1 MNDIASF
8 SLAVLERPYPRFL
21 GMRAEIEG
29 KTLLGILPFSPHLI
43 GNTVL
48 PALHGGVVGAFLEL
62 TALATLSLQTGGET
76 PRTVDLT
83 VDYLRSARAVDT
95 FARAEILRIGRR
107 VANVR
112 VSAWQ
117 ANEAQPVAT
126 LRGHFL
132 VGSAPNNPLI
142 PAKAGTPEKAGE

>member
-1 MNDIASF
+1 VNDIAAF
-8 SLAVLERPYPRFL
+8 NVAVLDRPYARFL
-21 GMRAEIEG
+21 GVRAEIEG
-29 KTLLGILPFSPHLI
+29 TALLGVLPFSPHLI

-62 TALATLSLQTGGET
+62 TALATLSLRTGGGSA
-76 PRTVDLT
+76 RTVDIA

-95 FARAEILRIGRR
+95 FARAEVLRIGRR

-117 ANEAQPVAT
+117 ANETQPVAT

-132 VGSAPNNPLI
+132 VGPAP
-142 PAKAGTPEKAGE
+142 KA